1 MQRMQ
6 PEQNILLQLRIMEPF
21 HKAEAAP
28 FQVRTPD
35 AHASVTRAPSP
46 QASHVF
52 QTPVIKDRAQ
62 CHSPGN
68 AGAEINYSTY

>member
-6 PEQNILLQLRIMEPF
+6 PEQNILLQLRIMELS
-21 HKAEAAP
+21 HKAEAAR

-35 AHASVTRAPSP
+35 AHASVTHAPSLRT
-46 QASHVF
+46 SHVF